1 MKFVAKSFSELTT
14 KELYEIL
21 KVRSQVFMLEQE
33 IHCLDMDGVDLDSR
47 HYFLEDDGYIYAYLR
62 AYYIDDS
69 TVKIGRVLTIR
80 RSVGLGADIMR
91 RAIVDIGENMPCEKI
106 HIDAQKHA
114 VGFYEKLGFKPV
126 SDEFLEEG
134 VVHIA
139 VELET

>member
-1 MKFVAKSFSELTT
+1 MKFVVKNFSQLTT

-33 IHCLDMDGVDLDSR
+33 IRCLDMDGVDLDSR
-47 HYFLEDDGYIYAYLR
+47 HYYLEEDGKILAYLR

-69 TVKIGRVLTIR
+69 TVKIGRVLTIKR
-80 RSVGLGADIMR
+80 GVGLGADIMR
-91 RAIVDIGENMPCEKI
+91 RAISDIRQNMPCRKI

-114 VGFYEKLGFKPV
+114 VGFYEKLGFAPV
-126 SDEFLEEG
+126 SGEFLEEG

-139 VELET
+139 VQIEL